1 MNRNLKKVLSILFAI
16 LAVNI
21 VHAQNAEAYFK
32 EGEAKSK
39 QSNYIAAIDAYS
51 KAIEADPKMWN
62 AFVKRAFCYGLTDQY
77 AKAVEDYT
85 VAIAAEPD
93 KIYSYQSRGSAH
105 YKLGHYPE
113 ALADFDKVIA
123 LDPKNQEAFN
133 NRGFVKKNLGDKEGA
148 CKDWYTSKKMG
159 NDEAKII
166 IKNNSCK

>member
-1 MNRNLKKVLSILFAI
+1 MNTLKKTLLLFTVIAFSLI
-16 LAVNI
+16 S
-21 VHAQNAEAYFK
+21 QGQTAEDYFK

-39 QSNYIAAIDAYS
+39 QRNFIGAIEEYS
-51 KAIEADPKMWN
+51 KAIQADPKLWN
-62 AFVKRAFCYGLTDQY
+62 AYVKRAFCYGLTDQY
-77 AKAVEDYT
+77 DKAVEDYT
-85 VAIAAEPD
+85 VAIAAEPE

-113 ALADFDKVIA
+113 ALADFNKVLE

-133 NRGFVKKNLGDKEGA
+133 NRGFVKKSLGDKEGA

-166 IKNNSCK
+166 IKNNNCR